1 VRSFLFS
8 WFVIFPVVVFA
19 SGSVRLIAYPNLSV
33 ADGKSVVAISAEARD
48 SGGRLVADGSS
59 VHFTTNLGTFREADT
74 TTMNGVAR
82 AILVAP
88 NSPGIARITATVPSV
103 GTVGTLE
110 IEFVKDRSVLSA
122 TRQYIEISSSEYLV
136 YHNELQIVSATG
148 NKKPAFVRYKD
159 ISILAEDLQLDL
171 KTFVV
176 LAKEAEITIAN
187 EKIDCRRLK
196 YSLYR
201 RRGSAI
207 ARRDGRVG
215 YFQLV
220 SSQLVEAS
228 GMTPNEFEFQDVGRA
243 SSSIHAE
250 RIIVFPQ
257 RELQFH
263 RARVYVGDLHVL
275 SMPLYALRLSNVPQ
289 GNPLGEQIISYFN
302 NSIVLNYPYFVSLTP
317 SFTSVLRLRSGSI
330 YGRGY
335 AASGGVFLD
344 WESSYQGQEYEGA
357 MTLGGVGRKDMGL
370 TWQHSHHFSDDTSIN
385 AVLEFPSFDS
395 VFGSVTA
402 ARSFDGFTAN
412 FSAKS
417 SKSFEGFDAESRR
430 AELNIDSDPE
440 KLGRL
445 PATYS
450 FGLTAVSGFARFEE
464 KESRQEGAGIRSRLV
479 LLPQKLNS
487 NLVVNASLT
496 LSHLWG
502 KERGE
507 GFGMVGNFGIASRL
521 GDNGSLTISYDYVH
535 DAFTETLAG
544 RQRLSAQITDRF
556 GPLSFSAY
564 GAKSLDVDSHTLF
577 FDGSYHFDKKWR
589 VGTSLTFDRYF
600 GSELEDKTLI
610 LGYRIGVR
618 EVAITYSMDTGKF
631 GFQLINA
638 PIR

>member
-1 VRSFLFS
+1 MRSSLLLFLIF
-8 WFVIFPVVVFA
+8 FPLVILA
-19 SGSVRLIAYPNLSV
+19 SGSVRLSAYPNLSV
-33 ADGKSVVAISAEARD
+33 ADGKSVITISAEARD
-48 SGGRLVADGSS
+48 SGGRIVADGSS

-74 TTMNGVAR
+74 TTINGVAR

-122 TRQYIEISSSEYLV
+122 TRQYIEISSPEYLV
-136 YHNELQIVSATG
+136 YHNELQIVSAAG
-148 NKKPAFVRYKD
+148 KEKPAFVKYKD
-159 ISILAEDLQLDL
+159 ISIDAADLQLDL
-171 KTFVV
+171 KTLVV
-176 LAKEAEITIAN
+176 LAKDAEITVGG
-187 EKIDCRRLK
+187 EKINCKRLR

-207 ARRDGRVG
+207 AQKEGRAG
-215 YFQLV
+215 YFQLMG
-220 SSQLVEAS
+220 SRLDEGS

-250 RIIVFPQ
+250 RIIAFPQ

-263 RARVYVGDLHVL
+263 RARVYVGDMRVL
-275 SMPLYALRLSNVPQ
+275 SMPLYALRLSNVSQ
-289 GNPLGEQIISYFN
+289 GNPLGEQIVSYFN

-317 SFTSVLRLRSGSI
+317 SFMSVLRLRSGSI

-344 WESSYQGQEYEGA
+344 WENSYQGQEYEGSC
-357 MTLGGVGRKDMGL
+357 TLGGVGRKDMGL
-370 TWQHSHHFSDDTSIN
+370 IWQHSHHFSDDTSVN

-402 ARSFDGFTAN
+402 ARPFDGFSVN
-412 FSAKS
+412 VSATS
-417 SKSFEGFDAESRR
+417 SKSFDGFDAESRR
-430 AELNIDSDPE
+430 AELNMDTDPE
-440 KLGRL
+440 RIGRL
-445 PATYS
+445 PATFS
-450 FGLTAVSGFARFEE
+450 LGLTAVSGFARLED
-464 KESRQEGAGIRSRLV
+464 KESHQEGAGMRSRLV
-479 LLPQKLNS
+479 LLPQKLSS
-487 NLVVNASLT
+487 NLILNGSLT

-502 KERGE
+502 EGRGD
-507 GFGMVGNFGIASRL
+507 GFGVVGNLGVVSKFGNS
-521 GDNGSLTISYDYVH
+521 GSLTMAYDYVH
-535 DAFTETLAG
+535 DAFTETLTG
-544 RQRLSAQITDRF
+544 RHRLTAQVTERF

-564 GAKSLDVDSHTLF
+564 GVKSLDVDSHTLF
-577 FDGSYHFDKKWR
+577 FDGSYFLNKKWR
-589 VGTSLTFDRYF
+589 IGTSLTFDRYF

-618 EVAITYSMDTGKF
+618 EVAITYSTDTGKF

-638 PIR
+638 PVR